1 MSARPQQSVCLEGAF
16 GSYLYRLRQMLGL
29 SQAALA
35 KAAAI
40 STGYLSE
47 LENGK
52 RRPPSQ
58 RVSNKLATALGLST
72 HERHQ
77 LLCLAAAERAAATS
91 SPLTPKLIWLIQA
104 LHAAAPR
111 LPERTIDKLI
121 HALEEAQM

>member
-1 MSARPQQSVCLEGAF
+1 MR
-16 GSYLYRLRQMLGL
+16 GL

-58 RVSNKLATALGLST
+58 RVGDQLATALALSA
-72 HERHQ
+72 HERQQ
-77 LLCLAAAERAAATS
+77 LLCLAAAERAATTS
-91 SPLTPKLIWLIQA
+91 GPLTTKLISLIQA

-121 HALEEAQM
+121 HTLEEAQM